1 MVQVTGSGAA
11 WTLTNKEYDGEL
23 EPGMVFPLRWDSA
36 RLSLSSG
43 QVHRFIAFYSG
54 TSPKINGL
62 IFNGDLDLCDG
73 DLRRGNN
80 TETRA
85 GDTKHN
91 CKMFG
96 SLEDNFKSD
105 TSALESS
112 AAVDIDTPL

>member
-36 RLSLSSG
+36 GLSLSSG

-62 IFNGDLDLCDG
+62 IFNG